1 MAYLDLG
8 WVLSKLAVRQC
19 VPLSSERARIGMDV
33 DRRAAGVE
41 VVSHELRT
49 SMAVEVSPKSRPCLR
64 VVGLHIYPACDVL
77 MMVVLLLTSLWP
89 PSLVLGVLNEDLPCD
104 WTPRLMAGLIAQSPS

>member
-1 MAYLDLG
+1 MAYLVLRWD
-8 WVLSKLAVRQC
+8 LSKLPVRQC

-49 SMAVEVSPKSRPCLR
+49 SMAVVVSPKSRPCLR
-64 VVGLHIYPACDVL
+64 VVGLHTYRACDVL
-77 MMVVLLLTSLWP
+77 MMVLLPLAIL
-89 PSLVLGVLNEDLPCD
+89 
-104 WTPRLMAGLIAQSPS
+104 